1 MGTKEWLK
9 DNSTKETQ
17 EVQNR
22 DKVIMKDQEIGSY
35 GVGSELLDEFNSRV
49 LSATVVDK
57 NERKLQ
63 HVKRNKRTR

>member
-9 DNSTKETQ
+9 DNSTKETKG
-17 EVQNR
+17 VQNR
-22 DKVIMKDQEIGSY
+22 DKVIMKDQEIESY

-57 NERKLQ
+57 IREKLQ